1 MLNAAVAADGFLI
14 GPRVEK
20 TDILRSSPQFRQKDR
35 IRVRLPVVIV
45 LAVAGQPSEE
55 NPLVLA
61 VPVIDGEQNVPL
73 VDPPDVGQRRHERA
87 VDHIPAL
94 AIVLLL
100 LVDDREKRRA
110 ALADGKRSELGEDV
124 RLVDSGLIAYVL
136 DLGDDL
142 LGNVLVVVVESERV
156 LDRETASDIQRVE
169 LRADFLQLAI
179 NVQTLAQL
187 IPVVRGILDSG
198 IDEKVQHLEPE
209 FLVPLDFRTI
219 ILDDIVI
226 TDTQSRRI
234 EIELRLLL
242 RGDPDTDFAPGID
255 RRVEQLELLLI
266 IDDRNRIL
274 KAAVDQRGDV
284 FDILRTL
291 ESVAYGAASGVML
304 GSVLLIFSCFNRIIT
319 DDKILYLFGRIIPS
333 LAVVISMALRFVP
346 LFTTQAKKIALA
358 QRCSDGDPASKS
370 IGKRAKSGLFIFS
383 ALITW
388 ALESAVTTA
397 DSMRARGFG
406 LHPRSFYTDFRFDG
420 RDTVV
425 SLFLAAGIA
434 IFGTAAGCGKIAVTY
449 FPKFRMNPASPLF
462 IAACIAYALTLLI
475 PVIMNIKE
483 SVAWHC
489 LKSKI

>member
-1 MLNAAVAADGFLI
+1 M
-14 GPRVEK
+14 
-20 TDILRSSPQFRQKDR
+20 
-35 IRVRLPVVIV
+35 RLPVVIV

-226 TDTQSRRI
+226 TDTQPRRI

-291 ESVAYGAASGVML
+291 ESVAYDVNALIDHAAVVQRIDDMDIVGRRRFEIDVVLERLLQHEREVRALGAIAIVIAAFIVNL
-304 GSVLLIFSCFNRIIT
+304 GHRHIEQAFGALNLRSNLRQIGYLQRRSVLLDYVHQRNLV
-319 DDKILYLFGRIIPS
+319 KIQF
-333 LAVVISMALRFVP
+333 VVRHRKLILR
-346 LFTTQAKKIALA
+346 K
-358 QRCSDGDPASKS
+358 
-370 IGKRAKSGLFIFS
+370 
-383 ALITW
+383 
-388 ALESAVTTA
+388 LESLLDQIDILILHQSIRFARTDPDQLHSPIKSQS
-397 DSMRARGFG
+397 DSIT
-406 LHPRSFYTDFRFDG
+406 S
-420 RDTVV
+420 
-425 SLFLAAGIA
+425 
-434 IFGTAAGCGKIAVTY
+434 
-449 FPKFRMNPASPLF
+449 
-462 IAACIAYALTLLI
+462 
-475 PVIMNIKE
+475 IK
-483 SVAWHC
+483 
-489 LKSKI
+489 

>member
-1 MLNAAVAADGFLI
+1 MKRDCFDTIHPTAAIIYFGF
-14 GPRVEK
+14 
-20 TDILRSSPQFRQKDR
+20 
-35 IRVRLPVVIV
+35 
-45 LAVAGQPSEE
+45 
-55 NPLVLA
+55 
-61 VPVIDGEQNVPL
+61 
-73 VDPPDVGQRRHERA
+73 
-87 VDHIPAL
+87 AL
-94 AIVLLL
+94 AMPMLLL
-100 LVDDREKRRA
+100 HPMLLGISFLS
-110 ALADGKRSELGEDV
+110 ALAWTVQLNGMRDALRFFCRFILPLMLLTAILNPIYLKR
-124 RLVDSGLIAYVL
+124 
-136 DLGDDL
+136 
-142 LGNVLVVVVESERV
+142 N
-156 LDRETASDIQRVE
+156 
-169 LRADFLQLAI
+169 
-179 NVQTLAQL
+179 
-187 IPVVRGILDSG
+187 PV
-198 IDEKVQHLEPE
+198 
-209 FLVPLDFRTI
+209 
-219 ILDDIVI
+219 
-226 TDTQSRRI
+226 
-234 EIELRLLL
+234 
-242 RGDPDTDFAPGID
+242 
-255 RRVEQLELLLI
+255 
-266 IDDRNRIL
+266 
-274 KAAVDQRGDV
+274 
-284 FDILRTL
+284 TL

-434 IFGTAAGCGKIAVTY
+434 IFGTAAGCGKITVTY